1 MTTPSPVE
9 ERMARIEGSFEQI
22 DHRLGTME
30 QDLRM
35 FREETSASFATIIA
49 RLDQTNARLD
59 QTNARIDKV
68 MYWMFG
74 LVVALVLAVLGIVL
88 TRVFFG

>member
-1 MTTPSPVE
+1 
-9 ERMARIEGSFEQI
+9 MARIEGSFEQI
-22 DHRLGTME
+22 AHRLGTME

-35 FREETSASFATIIA
+35 FREETSASFATII
-49 RLDQTNARLD
+49 ARLD

>member
-59 QTNARIDKV
+59 PMRGSTRSCT
-68 MYWMFG
+68 G
-74 LVVALVLAVLGIVL
+74 CLVWWWPSSW
-88 TRVFFG
+88 RSWE

>member
-49 RLDQTNARLD
+49 RLDQTNAR
-59 QTNARIDKV
+59 IDKV

>member
-1 MTTPSPVE
+1 
-9 ERMARIEGSFEQI
+9 MARIEGSFEQI
-22 DHRLGTME
+22 AHRLGTME

-35 FREETSASFATIIA
+35 FREETSASFATIIARLDQTNA

>member
-1 MTTPSPVE
+1 
-9 ERMARIEGSFEQI
+9 MARIEGSFEQI

-49 RLDQTNARLD
+49 RLDQTNAR
-59 QTNARIDKV
+59 IDKV